1 MKLAICNSYFINYFG
16 LFVPILCERIAPKGH
31 NMLNKI
37 AAAIL
42 SLAATLLLFGVNLA
56 YADGMTIV
64 PSATYTR
71 PVSCYVKLYGT
82 GEFVQHRVNIAGADL
97 DGLGAN
103 SMGISPQVGCDVS
116 SNLFFA
122 GVFTDYT
129 WNKASVKISAG
140 APVLSVPMS
149 NDWAIGGRIG
159 VNATPHTRI
168 YGLVAYAGAQES
180 ASMSTFSLGLNG
192 PKGVA
197 IGGGIE
203 VDLGRGLNATLE
215 YRHTA
220 FDTNTTTLLPMTFD
234 TVQNSVRAGVGYR
247 F

>member
-1 MKLAICNSYFINYFG
+1 MSYFINQLA
-16 LFVPILCERIAPKGH
+16 LFVSSVLALSQKRIH

-42 SLAATLLLFGVNLA
+42 GLAATLLLFSVTA
-56 YADGMTIV
+56 YADGMTIA
-64 PSATYTR
+64 PTYTR

-149 NDWAIGGRIG
+149 NDWAIGGRLG

-220 FDTNTTTLLPMTFD
+220 FDTNTTTLVPMQFD